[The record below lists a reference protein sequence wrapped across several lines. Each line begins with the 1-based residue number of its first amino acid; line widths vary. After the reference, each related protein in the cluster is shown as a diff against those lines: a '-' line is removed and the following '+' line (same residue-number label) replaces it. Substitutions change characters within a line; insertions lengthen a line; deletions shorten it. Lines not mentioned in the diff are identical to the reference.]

1 MANIMAINI
10 VMQSAMTAEQAI
22 PDVKRT
28 AGQQGWKKWLTIA
41 FLSALALWV
50 IIVQLGEA
58 AIYNKQWDSALL
70 FPSSGGEAAANLAS
84 SMLAA
89 KEDKAAQAFSDQALD
104 SSLTHVEALR
114 TLGITKFQNGDEDV
128 GEKLILLA
136 ADLSWRDSPTQ
147 AWLFER
153 SLINGDYE
161 QSIRHAD
168 ALLRRRRARNE
179 IFSIFTLAANDPNLA
194 DTVRQQIASNPPW
207 RKDFFAEADKI
218 VASQYRGFDNIIN
231 GLKNT
236 NAPVT
241 RDELVPYTVMLVK
254 NGDTPRALKTWANAF
269 PSDSSL
275 VPANGALSLQW
286 PLTEDRNK
294 VLPVNWVFR
303 SSRLINPIVTG
314 AGEGNTPLLDLE
326 LDRRALGRIA
336 QRALIIPPGELNLQ
350 IESDTKDQRDIRNL
364 RWYLECSDKASNK
377 NNEIPLYPTDNPLVW
392 EGNVGGTCTA
402 HNLVMSVKLGGLVA
416 PTTITLGAIT
426 IRHSQP

>member
-1 MANIMAINI
+1 M
-10 VMQSAMTAEQAI
+10 
-22 PDVKRT
+22 
-28 AGQQGWKKWLTIA
+28 
-41 FLSALALWV
+41 
-50 IIVQLGEA
+50 IVQLGEA

-89 KEDKAAQAFSDQALD
+89 KEDKAAQAFSNQALD

-114 TLGITKFQNGDEDV
+114 TLGITKFQKGDEDV
-128 GEKLILLA
+128 GEKLVLLA

-147 AWLFER
+147 AWLLER
-153 SLINGDYE
+153 SLINRNYK

-179 IFSIFTLAANDPNLA
+179 IFSIFTLAASDPDLA
-194 DTVRQQIASNPPW
+194 GTVRQQIARNPPW

-218 VASQYRGFDNIIN
+218 VAGQYRGFDNIIN

-241 RDELVPYTVMLVK
+241 RDELVPYTIMLVK
-254 NGDTPRALKTWANAF
+254 NGDTPRALKTWTNAF

-275 VPANGALSLQW
+275 VPANGDLSLQW
-286 PLTEDRNK
+286 PLVEERNK
-294 VLPVNWVFR
+294 ILPINWVFR
-303 SSRLINPIVTG
+303 SSRLINPIVSS
-314 AGEGNTPLLDLE
+314 AGEGKPPLLDLE

-336 QRALIIPPGELNLQ
+336 QRALILPAGKVRLQ
-350 IESDTKDQRDIRNL
+350 IESQTKDQQDIRNL
-364 RWYLECSDKASNK
+364 RWYLECSDKQSGK
-377 NNEIPLYPTDNPLVW
+377 NNEIPLYPNDNALIW
-392 EGNVGGTCTA
+392 EGNIAGKCTA
-402 HNLVMSVKLGGLVA
+402 YNLVMSVKLGGLIA
-416 PTTITLGAIT
+416 PSTITLGAIN